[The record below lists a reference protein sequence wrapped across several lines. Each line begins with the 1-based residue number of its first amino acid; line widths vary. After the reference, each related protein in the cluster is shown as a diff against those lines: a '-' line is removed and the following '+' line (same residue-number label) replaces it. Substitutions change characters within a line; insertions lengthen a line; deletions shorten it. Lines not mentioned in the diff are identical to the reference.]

1 MTNQPETPE
10 NQPTWVVSQIASH
23 TAEIA
28 ALLEGHKQL
37 AEGQKQL
44 SKTLEES
51 TNRILDVIEKTHG
64 QFNDRL
70 RDQQE
75 TVQALRDRQ
84 DADRMTAGKPNFQA
98 IGVAFAIV
106 TTVLGY
112 YVQSQVG
119 DTRAILA
126 STKSDLSD
134 MDRKVQSLND
144 MAIRDDERM
153 NLILQGKIKVVP

>member
-1 MTNQPETPE
+1 MSNQPETPE
-10 NQPTWVVSQIASH
+10 SQPSWVVSQITAH
-23 TAEIA
+23 TAEIS

-64 QFNDRL
+64 QFNDRI

-75 TVQALRDRQ
+75 AVQTLRDRQ

-119 DTRAILA
+119 DTRAIL
-126 STKSDLSD
+126 SGTKSDLIELD
-134 MDRKVQSLND
+134 KKVQTLND
-144 MAIRDDERM
+144 TAIRNDERM
-153 NLILQGKIKVVP
+153 NLLLQGKIKVGP

>member
-1 MTNQPETPE
+1 MSNQLETPE
-10 NQPTWVVSQIASH
+10 SQPSWVVSQITAH
-23 TAEIA
+23 TAEIS

-64 QFNDRL
+64 QFNDRI

-75 TVQALRDRQ
+75 AVQTLRDRQ

-98 IGVAFAIV
+98 IGIAFAIV

-119 DTRAILA
+119 DTRAIL
-126 STKSDLSD
+126 SGTKSDLIELD
-134 MDRKVQSLND
+134 KKVQTLND
-144 MAIRDDERM
+144 TAIRNDERM
-153 NLILQGKIKVVP
+153 NLLLQGKIKVGP